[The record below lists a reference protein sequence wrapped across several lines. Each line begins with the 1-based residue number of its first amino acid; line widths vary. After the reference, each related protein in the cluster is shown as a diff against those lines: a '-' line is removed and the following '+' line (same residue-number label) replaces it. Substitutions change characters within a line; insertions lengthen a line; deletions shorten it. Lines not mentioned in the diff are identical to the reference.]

1 MPMCPPS
8 VPRQDSSHLNPID
21 SLGFE
26 GQPTERLRKLEGN
39 GSWRKKAVTTPAQNW
54 GTRTEGSKLRIQ
66 MLLLFHHLCACPP
79 YSGQER
85 KATARSSSDHHCHLK
100 ITSVP
105 WSTTCHYDASLT
117 ASMFTTDN
125 DISQEF
131 FTKTGHQNCIG
142 SY

>member
-8 VPRQDSSHLNPID
+8 VPRQHSSHLNPIH
-21 SLGFE
+21 SLGLE

-54 GTRTEGSKLRIQ
+54 GTRIEGSKFRIQ
-66 MLLLFHHLCACPP
+66 MLLLFHHLCACPH

-85 KATARSSSDHHCHLK
+85 KATAGSSSDHHCHLK
-100 ITSVP
+100 ISSVS
-105 WSTTCHYDASLT
+105 WSTTCHYDTSLT
-117 ASMFTTDN
+117 ASTFTTDN